1 MNKSVQARKQRKRLY
16 NAPTHVKSRMVA
28 SHLSPELRK
37 EFDRRSAR
45 VVVGDTVKV
54 LRGDAEIVGVEGKVT
69 KVDTQTGRIMVEGMT
84 MPKADGTM
92 EGRAVHASKVEI
104 TKLDLKD
111 AWRKAR
117 LQKKEVSS

>member
-1 MNKSVQARKQRKRLY
+1 MTKSIQARKQRKTQY
-16 NAPTHVKSRMVA
+16 NAPTHLKSKMVA

-45 VVVGDTVKV
+45 VVAGDTVRV
-54 LRGDAEIVGVEGKVT
+54 MRGEEELVGLEGKVT
-69 KVDTQTGRIMVEGMT
+69 KVDTETGRIIVEGVT
-84 MPKADGTM
+84 VPKADGTM
-92 EGRAVHASKVEI
+92 EARSVHASNLEI

-111 AWRKAR
+111 TWRKAR